1 MKRGH
6 VCPHLTHFPHPLPN
20 HHHHHRYT
28 RRGHHEAPPY
38 SSDTIRSVYHVREL
52 EVFKLAQLREG
63 PLDVMLSHDW
73 PRGVYHHGDLQ
84 RLLRAKPFFRQ
95 VWLRGLAQ

>member
-1 MKRGH
+1 M
-6 VCPHLTHFPHPLPN
+6 
-20 HHHHHRYT
+20 
-28 RRGHHEAPPY
+28 
-38 SSDTIRSVYHVREL
+38 REL

-95 VWLRGLAQ
+95 VWMVASGACAVCMDVR